1 MYACLFYRFCLF
13 VRVSFGSAGLI
24 RTALTAIAW
33 GYVEPHGLCLDHC
46 IFFLVCVGLRNTTTN
61 HNLMTE
67 NQFFVGAPLSFKACS
82 GHIVYR
88 IWDYFWHT
96 ITGGPQSNHPEP
108 VGTDPSFSG
117 VYFSS
122 ALLSTHSW
130 CHCASDSN
138 VAGSATFVAAC
149 FVGVSAVHRIFAPR
163 VNHPGIPNLVNCSTF
178 SFLFADLWHIHL
190 WYQDLGTKP

>member
-1 MYACLFYRFCLF
+1 MFVLQILF
-13 VRVSFGSAGLI
+13 VCTGLFWIRRAYQDGSYCYSMRLCWTTWTVFGPL
-24 RTALTAIAW
+24 
-33 GYVEPHGLCLDHC
+33 H
-46 IFFLVCVGLRNTTTN
+46 FFLVCVGLRNTTTN